1 MNFLI
6 RDRLGLKIAIA
17 DVDEVQ
23 LTAVG
28 EELAELVGKQN
39 VLIVPT
45 DVSNLEQVVK
55 LKEKVYDNW
64 GEVKRFFFFFG
75 KNYRSTCAVLGCCID
90 EQCWDWIE
98 RYFLGRNGELAQ
110 GL

>member
-1 MNFLI
+1 MRIYFELLPASLGI
-6 RDRLGLKIAIA
+6 DDELLTRDRLGLKITIA
-17 DVDEVQ
+17 DVDEEQ
-23 LTAVG
+23 LNVVG

-64 GEVKRFFFFFG
+64 GEVRWLIFGIKR
-75 KNYRSTCAVLGCCID
+75 T
-90 EQCWDWIE
+90 
-98 RYFLGRNGELAQ
+98 
-110 GL
+110 

>member
-1 MNFLI
+1 MRIYFELLPTSLGI
-6 RDRLGLKIAIA
+6 DDELLTRDRLGLKITIA
-17 DVDEVQ
+17 DVDEEQ
-23 LTAVG
+23 LNVVG

-64 GEVKRFFFFFG
+64 GEVRWLIFWIKR
-75 KNYRSTCAVLGCCID
+75 T
-90 EQCWDWIE
+90 
-98 RYFLGRNGELAQ
+98 
-110 GL
+110 

>member
-1 MNFLI
+1 M
-6 RDRLGLKIAIA
+6 KITIA
-17 DVDEVQ
+17 DVDEEQ
-23 LTAVG
+23 LNVVG

-64 GEVKRFFFFFG
+64 GEVKWLIFG
-75 KNYRSTCAVLGCCID
+75 IKRI
-90 EQCWDWIE
+90 
-98 RYFLGRNGELAQ
+98 
-110 GL
+110 

>member
-23 LTAVG
+23 LNAVG

-64 GEVKRFFFFFG
+64 GEVKCFFFFFWE
-75 KNYRSTCAVLGCCID
+75 KLSFNMCCF
-90 EQCWDWIE
+90 
-98 RYFLGRNGELAQ
+98 RLLY
-110 GL
+110 

>member
-1 MNFLI
+1 MRIYFELLPTSLGI
-6 RDRLGLKIAIA
+6 DDELLTRDRLGLKITIA
-17 DVDEVQ
+17 DVDEEQ
-23 LTAVG
+23 LNVVG

-64 GEVKRFFFFFG
+64 GEVKWLIFG
-75 KNYRSTCAVLGCCID
+75 RT
-90 EQCWDWIE
+90 
-98 RYFLGRNGELAQ
+98 
-110 GL
+110 

>member
-1 MNFLI
+1 M
-6 RDRLGLKIAIA
+6 KITIA
-17 DVDEVQ
+17 DVDEEQ
-23 LTAVG
+23 LNVVG

-64 GEVKRFFFFFG
+64 GEVKWLIFG
-75 KNYRSTCAVLGCCID
+75 IKRTYYRLRCVT
-90 EQCWDWIE
+90 
-98 RYFLGRNGELAQ
+98 
-110 GL
+110 

>member
-1 MNFLI
+1 
-6 RDRLGLKIAIA
+6 LGLKIAVA
-17 DVDEVQ
+17 DVDEEQ
-23 LTAVG
+23 LNGVG

-64 GEVKRFFFFFG
+64 GEVKWFIFG
-75 KNYRSTCAVLGCCID
+75 IKTSPNMCCLGCCID

-98 RYFLGRNGELAQ
+98 RYFLGRNGELAK
-110 GL
+110 GLRC

>member
-1 MNFLI
+1 MRIYFELLPTSLGI
-6 RDRLGLKIAIA
+6 DDELLTRDRLGLKITIA
-17 DVDEVQ
+17 DVDEEQ
-23 LTAVG
+23 LNVVG

-64 GEVKRFFFFFG
+64 GEVRWLIFGIKR
-75 KNYRSTCAVLGCCID
+75 T
-90 EQCWDWIE
+90 
-98 RYFLGRNGELAQ
+98 
-110 GL
+110 

>member
-1 MNFLI
+1 MRIYFELLPASLGI
-6 RDRLGLKIAIA
+6 DDELLTRDRLGLKITIA
-17 DVDEVQ
+17 DVDEEQ
-23 LTAVG
+23 LNVVG

-64 GEVKRFFFFFG
+64 GEVKWLIFG
-75 KNYRSTCAVLGCCID
+75 RT
-90 EQCWDWIE
+90 
-98 RYFLGRNGELAQ
+98 
-110 GL
+110 

>member
-1 MNFLI
+1 
-6 RDRLGLKIAIA
+6 LGLKITIA
-17 DVDEVQ
+17 DVDEEQ
-23 LTAVG
+23 LNVVG

-64 GEVKRFFFFFG
+64 GEVKWLIFG
-75 KNYRSTCAVLGCCID
+75 IKRI
-90 EQCWDWIE
+90 
-98 RYFLGRNGELAQ
+98 
-110 GL
+110 